1 MIGTTTRLS
10 RYRRPDFLVAAVLAF
25 CAAVLATLLFAVS
38 GQWQWSEVYLI
49 FVAVTILA
57 VRVVPVEPGTLLRRR
72 LARRTLVC
80 VIVGVCLLMVVA
92 GGGLGDYL
100 WLGALCLVFCDV
112 LLGRA
117 TQRMATAPEDRVDEW
132 QESLRNRAHRIAY
145 WLVGGAFL
153 VFFFG
158 SYVATEHTR
167 DWLSQGS
174 GGGLWIV
181 SAELL
186 FCLPAMVIAWSQSD
200 PVREFLSPPW
210 YLAWARRATVAMVSL
225 ALLAPVLASL
235 ALPVLP
241 ITTQSSVLPS
251 QGRCLTFR
259 ATETVGILVEAQL
272 PIAALAC
279 WNGRRAVEQFGMNR
293 SDCTPADTQLATVQ
307 TISCRR
313 TVSAGGTLRFL
324 YATRVGSPFLPF
336 MTRVVRL
343 RLTLTRTGRVLQFP

>member
-1 MIGTTTRLS
+1 VIRTTTRLS
-10 RYRRPDFLVAAVLAF
+10 RYRRPDFLVGAVLVF
-25 CAAVLATLLFAVS
+25 CTGILATLLFAVP
-38 GQWQWSEVYLI
+38 GRWQWSEVYLI

-57 VRVVPVEPGTLLRRR
+57 VRVVPVEPGALLRRR

-80 VIVGVCLLMVVA
+80 VIVGVCLLMVIV
-92 GGGLGDYL
+92 GGGLGYYL
-100 WLGALCLVFCDV
+100 WLGVLCLVFCDV

-117 TQRMATAPEDRVDEW
+117 TQRMATAPDDRVDEW
-132 QESLRNRAHRIAY
+132 QESLRNRAHRTAY

-158 SYVATEHTR
+158 TYVATEQTR
-167 DWLSQGS
+167 AWLSQGR

-200 PVREFLSPPW
+200 PVSEFLSPPW
-210 YLAWARRATVAMVSL
+210 HLAWARRATVAMVSL

-251 QGRCLTFR
+251 QGRCLNFR
-259 ATETVGILVEAQL
+259 ATEIVGIMVEAQL
-272 PIAALAC
+272 PITAQAC
-279 WNGRRAVEQFGMNR
+279 WNGQRAVEIFGMNR
-293 SDCTPADTQLATVQ
+293 SDCMPADTQLATLQ

-313 TVSAGGTLRFL
+313 TVSTAGTLRFV
-324 YATRVGSPFLPF
+324 YTARVGSPFLPF
-336 MTRVVRL
+336 MARVVSL
-343 RLTLTRTGRVLQFP
+343 RVTLTRTGRVLQFP